1 MPNTASVLLLRVVYT
16 QYSMK
21 YVLRL
26 GGSAIALLIV
36 SYLVPGISID
46 TFWTA
51 VIAALFLGILNMLVR
66 PTLVVLTIPITV
78 VTLGLFIFFINAG
91 IFLFVASFVD
101 GFVVLGI
108 WNALLGSILVSILSS
123 VIHRLT

>member
-16 QYSMK
+16 QHSMK

-26 GGSAIALLIV
+26 GGSAIALLFV

-66 PTLVVLTIPITV
+66 PILVVLTIPITV